1 VLKTRVIAVI
11 LHRGH
16 QAVKGKRFDS
26 WRPVGSVL
34 NVARVH
40 ARRGVDEI
48 ILLDIG
54 ATPERRD
61 PDFELI
67 KAVSAEIM
75 SPLTIG
81 GGITSVEH
89 FREALRC
96 GADKVAVRSAVFRD
110 IELIDRAAQRFGR
123 QAVTVALD
131 VVEARGPGPEFAG
144 LGGLIVPD
152 VRRGGVGGDFVLAQ
166 NFSGPLDSGR
176 IETSPFLPRESAVQF
191 AKLCEAHGA
200 GELLVTSVSRDG
212 CLCGYDIELI
222 RDVAN
227 AVSIP
232 VVANGGAGS
241 YADLAAGIRSGAH
254 AVAAGALW
262 QFTDAT
268 PAEAAD
274 YLFSQGHAVR
284 RDFIEPDGVIG
295 AARSAAAQKLNVA
308 VAQA

>member
-1 VLKTRVIAVI
+1 MLKTRIIPVL
-11 LHRGH
+11 LHRGR
-16 QAVKGKRFDS
+16 QAIKGRQFDG
-26 WRPVGSVL
+26 WRSVGSIV
-34 NVARVH
+34 NAVRVH
-40 ARRGVDEI
+40 ARRGVDEL

-54 ATPERRD
+54 ATPEMRD
-61 PDFELI
+61 PDFALI
-67 KAVSAEIM
+67 RDLSAVIM
-75 SPLTIG
+75 SPLTVG

-131 VVEARGPGPEFAG
+131 VVEARSPGPEFAG
-144 LGGLIVPD
+144 LGGIPGD
-152 VRRGGVGGDFVLAQ
+152 RGGPFVL
-166 NFSGPLDSGR
+166 R
-176 IETSPFLPRESAVQF
+176 KSAVQF

-222 RDVAN
+222 RDVAS

-241 YADLAAGIRSGAH
+241 YADLAAGIRAGAH

-262 QFTDAT
+262 QFTDST

-284 RDFIEPDGVIG
+284 RDFLEPDGAIG
-295 AARSAAAQKLNVA
+295 VGRSAAAQKFNAA